1 MAPYLEARRQQAGSL
16 ASYARAVRRHPI
28 VVALAIAAALVGAL
42 AWLAIREPEYRAT
55 ARILI
60 DPASSDDET
69 LLGLPLVRDA
79 GDPTR
84 TAQTAAALLRSP
96 DAAAATAR
104 RLGGGSTTRSVLDAV
119 AIEPAG
125 ESNLLAVTAAAG
137 LPADAARLAN
147 AFAAATLADR
157 DAKLLA
163 AIERELEAVPA
174 AAPGTEPPPRVLRL
188 EELRAS
194 GDPTVSL
201 ADEALPPRSAS
212 GWPWWLVLALALIA
226 GAVCGAI
233 AAIVAGMRSPRR
245 LAGEEE
251 LRELMPEPVLA
262 RLPDGWHRFR
272 GEPGMRY
279 PTAAD
284 VAFRSLEVQL
294 GLLDGTS
301 RVVAVSSPGEDDGK
315 TTLVASL
322 ALRLASEDQRV
333 VVIDADLHGPG
344 VADLLGA
351 PSEPGLADVLE
362 SGVPLEAAL
371 TEAWGVAGLEVLPG
385 MRDTRL
391 STLAAVRQRLP
402 ALIAEAREGGG
413 HVLIDTAP
421 LGTVGDAVLLLDGV
435 DELLLV
441 ARAGHT
447 RVAAIEAARDALWR
461 LSQAASGFVLI
472 GDEHSVTTPSHAW
485 PRLASEPEPA
495 VATAVVEPPDDDGA
509 APETAARPELW
520 AGSVPPPAD
529 AFAPGE
535 RVRWRRGAAHGIGT
549 IQRRL
554 PGREAH
560 NGSLPNKHE
569 EPRYLVTTDRTGRA
583 LACRASALTRATE
596 RG

>member
-1 MAPYLEARRQQAGSL
+1 MEPHLEASGQPAGSP
-16 ASYARAVRRHPI
+16 ASYVQAVRRHPML
-28 VVALAIAAALVGAL
+28 VAIAIAAALVGAA
-42 AWLAIREPEYRAT
+42 AWLALREPEYRAT
-55 ARILI
+55 ARVLI
-60 DPASSDDET
+60 EPASSDDET
-69 LLGLPLVRDA
+69 LLGVPLVRDA

-96 DAAAATAR
+96 DAAGATAR
-104 RLGGGSTTRSVLDAV
+104 RLGGGATTRSVLDAV

-125 ESNLLAVTAAAG
+125 QSNILAVTAEADSAA
-137 LPADAARLAN
+137 AAARLAN
-147 AFAAATLADR
+147 TFAAATLADR

-163 AIERELEAVPA
+163 AIERELQAAPPA
-174 AAPGTEPPPRVLRL
+174 ATARVERL
-188 EELRAS
+188 EALRGS

-201 ADEALPPRSAS
+201 ADEALPPLSAS
-212 GWPWWLVLALALIA
+212 GSPWWLVLALALIT

-233 AAIVAGMRSPRR
+233 AAIVADMRSPRR
-245 LAGEEE
+245 LSGEDE

-294 GLLDGTS
+294 GLLDGNS
-301 RVVAVSSPGEDDGK
+301 RVVVVSSPGEDDGK
-315 TTLVASL
+315 TTLIASL

-344 VADLLGA
+344 VADMLGA
-351 PSEPGLADVLE
+351 PTERGLADVLE
-362 SGVPLEAAL
+362 SGASLEAAL
-371 TEAWGVAGLEVLPG
+371 TEVWGVAGLEVLAG

-402 ALIAEAREGGG
+402 ALIAEAREGGR

-447 RVAAIEAARDALWR
+447 RVAAVEAARDALWR
-461 LSQAASGFVLI
+461 LSQSATGFVLI
-472 GDEHSVTTPSHAW
+472 GDELSVTTPSHAW
-485 PRLASEPEPA
+485 PRLAPEPPPPVEVEQPDADRAQPEPA
-495 VATAVVEPPDDDGA
+495 
-509 APETAARPELW
+509 APPELW
-520 AGSVPPPAD
+520 ATGVQPPAVN
-529 AFAPGE
+529 AFAPGD
-535 RVRWRRGAAHGIGT
+535 RVHWKRGAARGTGT
-549 IQRRL
+549 IERRL
-554 PGREAH
+554 PGRGTH
-560 NGSLPNKHE
+560 NGSRPAEEE
-569 EPRYLVTTDRTGRA
+569 EPRYLVTTDRTGRP
-583 LACRASALTRATE
+583 LACRVSALTRATD
-596 RG
+596 RD

>member
-1 MAPYLEARRQQAGSL
+1 MAPHLEASGRQPRTL
-16 ASYARAVRRHPI
+16 ASYAQAVRRHPI
-28 VVALAIAAALVGAL
+28 LVTLAIAAALVGAL

-55 ARILI
+55 ARVLI
-60 DPASSDDET
+60 DPASSADET

-104 RLGGGSTTRSVLDAV
+104 RLGGGATTRSVLDAV

-125 ESNLLAVTAAAG
+125 ESNILAVTAGADSAAG
-137 LPADAARLAN
+137 AARLAN

-157 DAKLLA
+157 DAKLSA
-163 AIERELEAVPA
+163 AIERELEAAPA
-174 AAPGTEPPPRVLRL
+174 AAPGTEPRVLRL
-188 EELRAS
+188 EALSGS

-201 ADEALPPRSAS
+201 ADEALPPRSPS
-212 GWPWWLVLALALIA
+212 ESPWWLVLTLALIA
-226 GAVCGAI
+226 GAVAGAI
-233 AAIVAGMRSPRR
+233 AAIVADMRSPRR
-245 LAGEEE
+245 LVGEDE

-272 GEPGMRY
+272 GEPSMRY

-322 ALRLASEDQRV
+322 ALRLASEDERV

-362 SGVPLEAAL
+362 SGAPLEAAL
-371 TEAWGVAGLEVLPG
+371 TEVWGVPGLEVLPG

-461 LSQAASGFVLI
+461 LSQTASGFVLI

-485 PRLASEPEPA
+485 PRLTPEPEPPA
-495 VATAVVEPPDDDGA
+495 VMAVVEPPPE
-509 APETAARPELW
+509 PETAERPELW
-520 AGSVPPPAD
+520 VGSVPPSVD
-529 AFAPGE
+529 GFAPGD
-535 RVRWRRGAAHGIGT
+535 RVRWQRGAAHGIGT
-549 IQRRL
+549 IERRL

-560 NGSLPNKHE
+560 NGSPPRADE